1 METLKAN
8 KFNLYDLQDGTTIH
22 GQSYQDLINIA
33 QFMINEDPIT
43 EEYFPSF
50 DKSFE
55 QVIEILGFNDYT
67 VSVDL

>member
-1 METLKAN
+1 MKISTAN

-22 GQSYQDLINIA
+22 GKSYQDLINIA
-33 QFMINEDPIT
+33 QLMINEDPIT

-50 DKSFE
+50 NRSFE